1 VKASLTKPDQTRACK
16 RDLTHGTR
24 VHHELW
30 GPPAKH
36 VTGNSDQVLPTREN
50 EALAMTSFRDL
61 KPRLRWK
68 ASFVTTYLGT
78 PSPITSPPL
87 TSPQS
92 LLN

>member
-1 VKASLTKPDQTRACK
+1 VKAPLTKPDQTRACK
-16 RDLTHGTR
+16 RDLTHART
-24 VHHELW
+24 L